1 MDVLNFREVCTR
13 QPFVRVTPK
22 GYGKHG
28 KWRPALPE
36 PKDELERDIV
46 TQADF
51 MREYCVSG
59 HRIFDEEAYPDVV
72 KEDPDNPGKWYKQ
85 PITRVGFAFQQL
97 ITTKH
102 TIHLIGN
109 DVQFEPITG
118 DEDRDSEK
126 LQSLML
132 DFRKGWLMAD
142 MEVRMYEAVHSW
154 LATGDTAVVGFF
166 RPDGRFGAKTLS
178 FENGDT
184 LYPHMD
190 SITGEMELFARK
202 YFDYDEDGTAI
213 IEWLEVWDKEY
224 LYRYK
229 RELGEKTVLQTVID
243 KLFAVSGYKLVSKK
257 KHGFPFVPVAYCRND
272 EGACWSAVQGNI
284 EDYEEAF
291 SYLCEN
297 NKAYAFPIFYI
308 KGDGNDIN
316 IQGDMDGAVKA
327 ISMGDKENDAGFINP
342 GDASGAFAT
351 QLDKSYKLIYELSS
365 TVQPPELKS
374 GDLPGVA
381 VKLLFSPAIEV
392 AMRDAQK
399 LQPFL
404 RHLVKIVKFGWGYQ
418 NDQPTKFD
426 ELNINAYIEPYIHQ
440 NETELVTNIATAVQN
455 NFLSR
460 QTASEKCP
468 RFPVNDEYKRII
480 REQKEK
486 QEQDLLM
493 EMRRDDAQT
502 QNDIVQEEA
511 QARIAAGQSGNDINT
526 GHGARPGRPNLSGKE
541 WDENG
546 NNPIDDANNWDKWDR
561 TH

>member
-1 MDVLNFREVCTR
+1 MEILNLREVCTR
-13 QPFVRVTPK
+13 KPFVRVTPE

-28 KWRPALPE
+28 NWRPMLSE
-36 PKDELERDIV
+36 PKDELQREVV

-51 MREYCVSG
+51 MREYFVTG
-59 HRIFDEEAYPDVV
+59 HKIFDKKAYPDVIR
-72 KEDPDNPGKWYKQ
+72 EDPDNPGKWYTQ
-85 PITRVGFAFQQL
+85 PITRIGFAFQQL

-109 DVQFEPITG
+109 DVQFEIITG
-118 DEDRDSEK
+118 DEDRDQER
-126 LQSLML
+126 LQGLML

-154 LATGDTAVVGFF
+154 LSTGDAAIVGFF
-166 RPDGRFGAKTLS
+166 KSDGRFGTKTLS
-178 FENGDT
+178 YENGDT
-184 LYPHMD
+184 LYPHFN
-190 SITGEMELFARK
+190 SITGELELFARK
-202 YFDYDEDGTAI
+202 YYDYDDDGTAI
-213 IEWLEVWDKEY
+213 IEWLEVWDKDF

-229 RELGEKTVLQTVID
+229 KDLAEKSLLQSVINSI
-243 KLFAVSGYKLVSKK
+243 FSVSGYSLVSKK
-257 KHGFPFVPVAYCRND
+257 KHGFPFVPVSYCRND

-308 KGDGNDIN
+308 KGDGDDIN

-327 ISMGDKENDAGFINP
+327 ISMNDKDNEAGFINP

-404 RHLVKIVKFGWGYQ
+404 RHLVKIVKFGWGFE
-418 NDQPTKFD
+418 NDEPTKYD
-426 ELNINAYIEPYIHQ
+426 KLNINAYIEPYIHQ

-455 NFLSR
+455 KFLST

-468 RFPVNDEYKRII
+468 RFPTNDEYKRII

-486 QEQDLLM
+486 QEQDLLK
-493 EMRRDDAQT
+493 EIQLADAQT
-502 QNDIVQEEA
+502 DNAIEEEEA
-511 QARIAAGQSGNDINT
+511 TARINRQDSGSDVNT
-526 GHGARPGRPNLSGKE
+526 GHRRSGRPNRSGKT
-541 WDENG
+541 WDKNG
-546 NNPIDDANNWDKWDR
+546 NNDIDDKNNWDQWDR
-561 TH
+561 RH

>member
-1 MDVLNFREVCTR
+1 MDVLNFREVCTKR
-13 QPFVRVTPK
+13 PFTRVTPE
-22 GYGKHG
+22 GYGKHV
-28 KWRPALPE
+28 KWRPNVSE
-36 PKDELERDIV
+36 PKDELVKDIV

-51 MREYCVSG
+51 MREYNVTG
-59 HRIFDEEAYPDVV
+59 HKIFDKKAYPDII
-72 KEDPDNPGKWYKQ
+72 KEDPDHPGKWYTQ

-102 TIHLIGN
+102 TIHIIGN
-109 DVQFEPITG
+109 DVQFELITG
-118 DEDRDSEK
+118 NEDKNEEQ
-126 LQSLML
+126 LQGLMQ
-132 DFRKGWLMAD
+132 DFHKGWLMAD

-154 LATGDTAVVGFF
+154 LATGDAAVVGFF
-166 RPDGRFGAKTLS
+166 KPDGSFGAKTLS
-178 FENGDT
+178 YENGDT
-184 LYPHMD
+184 LYPHFN
-190 SITGEMELFARK
+190 SVTGELELFARK
-202 YFDYDEDGTAI
+202 YYDYDEDGTAI
-213 IEWLEVWDKEY
+213 IEWLEIWDKDN

-229 RELGEKTVLQTVID
+229 RDLGEKSVLRTVID
-243 KLFAVSGYKLVSKK
+243 KIFSVSGYELVSSKR
-257 KHGFPFVPVAYCRND
+257 HGFPFVPVSYCRNE
-272 EGACWSAVQGNI
+272 EGACWSSVQGNI

-308 KGDGNDIN
+308 KGDGDDIN

-327 ISMGDKENDAGFINP
+327 ISMSDKENDAGFINP

-404 RHLVKIVKFGWGYQ
+404 RHLVKIVKFGWGFQ
-418 NDQPTKFD
+418 NDQPTKYD

-455 NFLSR
+455 QFLSH

-468 RFPVNDEYKRII
+468 RFPTNDEYDRII

-486 QEQDLLM
+486 QEQDLLNDIQL
-493 EMRRDDAQT
+493 DDAQT
-502 QNDIVQEEA
+502 QNDIEQQEAE
-511 QARIAAGQSGNDINT
+511 ARINRQNSGNDVNT
-526 GHGARPGRPNLSGKE
+526 GNGKVGRPNRSGKT

-546 NNPIDDANNWDKWDR
+546 NNDIDDKNNWKNWDR

>member
-1 MDVLNFREVCTR
+1 MDVINFREICTR
-13 QPFVRVTPK
+13 RPFSRVKPT
-22 GYGKHG
+22 GYREHPA
-28 KWRPALPE
+28 WRQMATE
-36 PKDELERDIV
+36 PHDELQRDIV

-51 MREYCVSG
+51 MREYQVSG
-59 HRIFDEEAYPDVV
+59 HRIFDPKVYPDII
-72 KEDPDNPGKWYKQ
+72 KEDPDNKGKWYKQ

-109 DVQFEPITG
+109 DVQFEAITG
-118 DEDRDSEK
+118 SEDSASENIQE
-126 LQSLML
+126 LAQ
-132 DFRKGWLMAD
+132 DFRKGWLVGD
-142 MEVRMYEAVHSW
+142 MEVRMFEAVHSY
-154 LATGDTAVVGFF
+154 LCTGDAAVVFF
-166 RPDGRFGAKTLS
+166 LRPDGRYGAKTLTY
-178 FENGDT
+178 ENGDT
-184 LYPHMD
+184 LYPHFD
-190 SITGEMELFARK
+190 SITGELELFARK
-202 YFDYDEDGTAI
+202 YYDYDEDGTAI
-213 IEWLEVWDKEY
+213 IEWLEVWDKTY

-229 RELGEKTVLQTVID
+229 RDLAENGMLRTVLNRI
-243 KLFAVSGYKLVSKK
+243 FSVSGYKLVSQK
-257 KHGFPFVPVAYCRND
+257 KHGFPIVPVAYCRND
-272 EGACWSAVQGNI
+272 DGPCWAPVQGNI

-308 KGDGNDIN
+308 KGDGEDIN

-327 ISMGDKENDAGFINP
+327 ISMAGSDNEAGFINP

-392 AMRDAQK
+392 AMRDAQR

-404 RHLVKIVKFGWGYQ
+404 RHLVKLVKFGWGFEC
-418 NDQPTKFD
+418 DEPTRFD
-426 ELNINAYIEPYIHQ
+426 KLNINAYIEPYIHQ

-460 QTASEKCP
+460 QTATEKCP
-468 RFPVNDEYKRII
+468 RFPTNDEYSRII

-486 QEQDLLM
+486 QQDDLL
-493 EMRRDDAQT
+493 RDIRLNDAQT
-502 QNDIVQEEA
+502 QNAIEEEEA
-511 QARIAAGQSGNDINT
+511 KQRINAGKSGSDVNT
-526 GHGARPGRPNLSGKE
+526 GNGRRGRPNRSGKQ

-546 NNPIDDANNWDKWDR
+546 NNPIDDKNNWDAWNR